1 MRELTVEQ
9 KRELIKDVNQ
19 AINDKK
25 KELKI

>member
-1 MRELTVEQ
+1 MKQLTIEQ
-9 KRELIKDVNQ
+9 KRELIKGVNQ